1 MEKYLREPVNGL
13 THLAGA
19 VLSLVAL
26 IAMIVKSYIRESSMT
41 TFFSVLFFGIS
52 MILLYSASS
61 IYHSVISSDKVIKTL
76 KRLDHSMI
84 FILIAGSYAPF
95 CLVALSG
102 KIGFDLF
109 LAVTICAAIGIIF
122 KMFWV
127 TCPRWLSSVMYIGI
141 GWFAIFAI
149 YPMSKVL
156 PTAAL
161 IYLILGGI
169 IYTIGGVIYA
179 LKTEIWKTRNISF
192 IYNGRNIMSFYMRIL
207 LCNLDTN
214 YIIYWI

>member
-1 MEKYLREPVNGL
+1 MEKYLREPINGL
-13 THLAGA
+13 THLIGA

-26 IAMIVKSYIRESSMT
+26 IAMLVKSHLRGCSLT
-41 TFFSVLFFGIS
+41 TLYSVLFFGIS

-61 IYHSVISSDKVIKTL
+61 IYHSVISSDKVIKVL

-102 KIGFDLF
+102 KVGINLF
-109 LAVTICAAIGIIF
+109 MAVTICAAMGIIF
-122 KMFWV
+122 KIFWV
-127 TCPRWLSSVMYIGI
+127 TCPRWLSSLMYIGI

-156 PTAAL
+156 PLAAL
-161 IYLILGGI
+161 IYLILGGVM
-169 IYTIGGVIYA
+169 YTIGGVIYA
-179 LKTEIWKTRNISF
+179 LKTEKIRIGVFGRHEIFHLF
-192 IYNGRNIMSFYMRIL
+192 IMEGT
-207 LCNLDTN
+207 LCHFICVFC
-214 YIIYWI
+214 YII

>member
-13 THLAGA
+13 THLIGA
-19 VLSLVAL
+19 VLSLIAL
-26 IAMIVKSYIRESSMT
+26 IAMLIKSHLRGCSLT
-41 TFFSVLFFGIS
+41 TFYSVLFFGIS

-61 IYHSVISSDKVIKTL
+61 IYHSVISSDKVIKVL

-102 KIGFDLF
+102 NVGFNLF
-109 LAVTICAAIGIIF
+109 LAVTICAVVGIGF
-122 KMFWV
+122 KLLWI
-127 TCPRWLSSVMYIGI
+127 TCPKWLSSTMYIGI

-156 PTAAL
+156 PAIAL
-161 IYLILGGI
+161 FWLVLGGI
-169 IYTIGGVIYA
+169 MYTIGGVIYA
-179 LKTEIWKTRNISF
+179 FKNEKIRIGAFGNHEIFHLF
-192 IYNGRNIMSFYMRIL
+192 IMVGT
-207 LCNLDTN
+207 LCHFICVFF
-214 YIIYWI
+214 YII

>member
-1 MEKYLREPVNGL
+1 MGKFLREPVNGL
-13 THLAGA
+13 THLIGA
-19 VLSLVAL
+19 VLSLAAL
-26 IAMIVKSYIRESSMT
+26 IAMLIKSHLRGSSLT
-41 TFFSVLFFGIS
+41 TFYSVLFFGIS

-61 IYHSVISSDKVIKTL
+61 IYHSVISSDKVIKVL

-102 KIGFDLF
+102 KVGINLF
-109 LAVTICAAIGIIF
+109 MVVTICAAVGIIF
-122 KMFWV
+122 KIFWV
-127 TCPRWLSSVMYIGI
+127 TCPRWLSSLMYIGI

-156 PTAAL
+156 SLAAL
-161 IYLILGGI
+161 IYLILGGV

-179 LKTEIWKTRNISF
+179 LKTEKIRIGVFGRHEIYQLCIMGGTLCHF
-192 IYNGRNIMSFYMRIL
+192 ICVF
-207 LCNLDTN
+207 C
-214 YIIYWI
+214 YII